1 MINPFET
8 ENSKNITGEK
18 ASLFYRVTLRKKVT
32 E

>member
-1 MINPFET
+1 MSNPFEN
-8 ENSKNITGEK
+8 EYSKNIAGEK